1 MPLYYDN
8 SSRLSDFEGIK
19 LAEKYYIK
27 GGTPL
32 KGEVHIGGAKNS
44 VLKLMAAALLAKGES
59 KIYNVPELTDVEIML
74 QVINSLGVK
83 TSYDKEEKSLT
94 IDATDITNIT
104 AKYELVS
111 KMRASFNVLGALVS
125 RCREAIVA
133 LPGGCAIGE
142 RRVDFH
148 IKGLEALGA
157 KLKIENGYVHAK
169 ASKLVGAEICLDLP
183 SVGATENIMLAGVMA
198 EGSTTIQNAAQ
209 EPEIVDLAN
218 FLNAMGADIIGAGT
232 SEIII
237 NGVKQEDLHPVEY
250 TTIPDRIEAGTFM
263 AAIVGTKGK
272 AVIRNIYPAHLTF
285 FTDKLL
291 KMGANIKL
299 VDPTSIEVMC
309 KNRLS
314 SINFV
319 TQPYPGFPTDL
330 QSMAMTLLTTANG
343 VGIIT
348 ESLYENRFMQVPELR
363 RMGADIHQDRNHAI
377 IKGVK
382 KLTGATLTASDLR
395 AGASLVVAALMAEGN
410 SVIEKLHHID
420 RGYENFENKIRLL
433 GGKIERK
440 DEVIS
445 PVESTE
451 EILNESYL

>member
-1 MPLYYDN
+1 MT
-8 SSRLSDFEGIK
+8 
-19 LAEKYYIK
+19 EKYYRK

-32 KGEVHIGGAKNS
+32 RGELSIGGAKNS
-44 VLKLMAAALLAKGES
+44 VLKLMAAALLAKGET
-59 KIYNVPELTDVEIML
+59 KIYNVPDLTDVEIML
-74 QVINSLGVK
+74 SVIAQLGAV
-83 TSYDKEEKSLT
+83 THYDKKEKSVT
-94 IDATDITNIT
+94 IDATNLTSIT

-111 KMRASFNVLGALVS
+111 KMRASFIVLGALVS

-133 LPGGCAIGE
+133 MPGGCAIGE

-148 IKGLEALGA
+148 IRGLEALGA
-157 KLKIENGYVHAK
+157 KIKIENGYVHAK
-169 ASKLVGAEICLDLP
+169 VPKLVGTDIYLDIP
-183 SVGATENIMLAGVMA
+183 SVGATENLMLASILA
-198 EGSTTIQNAAQ
+198 DGSTRIQNAAQ

-218 FLNAMGADIIGAGT
+218 FLNTMGADVNGAGT
-232 SEIII
+232 SEIVI
-237 NGVKQEDLHPVEY
+237 NGVKQDDLHPIEY

-263 AAIVGTKGK
+263 SAIIATKGK
-272 AVIRNIYPAHLTF
+272 AIIKNVFPAHLTF

-299 VDPTSIEVMC
+299 VDPNVLEVSC
-309 KNRLS
+309 KNRLN
-314 SINFV
+314 SINFI

-382 KLTGATLTASDLR
+382 KLTGATLAASDLR
-395 AGASLVVAALMAEGN
+395 AGASLVVAALMADGN
-410 SVIEKLHHID
+410 STIENLHHID
-420 RGYENFENKIRLL
+420 RGYENFENKLRLL
-433 GGKIERK
+433 GGKIERR
-440 DEVIS
+440 DDAVITPS
-445 PVESTE
+445 TVEPKITE
-451 EILNESYL
+451 GLL

>member
-1 MPLYYDN
+1 MT
-8 SSRLSDFEGIK
+8 
-19 LAEKYYIK
+19 EKYYIK

-32 KGEVHIGGAKNS
+32 RGEVKIGGAKNS
-44 VLKLMAAALLAKGES
+44 VLKLMAAALLAKGAT
-59 KIYNVPELTDVEIML
+59 KIYNVPDLTDVEIML
-74 QVINSLGVK
+74 NVIAQLGAK
-83 TSYDKEEKSLT
+83 TTYDKIEKSVV
-94 IDATDITNIT
+94 IDATDLTSIT

-111 KMRASFNVLGALVS
+111 KMRASFIVLGALIS
-125 RCREAIVA
+125 RCKEAIVA

-148 IKGLEALGA
+148 IRGLEALGA
-157 KLKIENGYVHAK
+157 KIKIENGYVHAK
-169 ASKLVGAEICLDLP
+169 ASKLTGTDIYLDIP
-183 SVGATENIMLAGVMA
+183 SVGATENLMLAGVLA
-198 EGSTTIQNAAQ
+198 DGSTRIQNAAQ

-218 FLNAMGADIIGAGT
+218 FLNAMGADVNGAGT
-232 SEIII
+232 SEIVI
-237 NGVKQEDLHPVEY
+237 NGVKQEQLHPIEY

-263 AAIVGTKGK
+263 TAIIATRGK
-272 AVIRNIYPAHLTF
+272 AIIRDVFPAHLTF

-299 VDPTSIEVMC
+299 IEPNSLEVSC
-309 KNRLS
+309 KNRLN
-314 SINFV
+314 SINFI

-382 KLTGATLTASDLR
+382 KLTGATLAASDLR

-410 SVIEKLHHID
+410 SVIENLHHID
-420 RGYENFENKIRLL
+420 RGYEKFENKIRLL
-433 GGKIERK
+433 GGKIERR
-440 DEVIS
+440 DDTL
-445 PVESTE
+445 PVNLTE
-451 EILNESYL
+451 DIHNESYL

>member
-1 MPLYYDN
+1 MTD
-8 SSRLSDFEGIK
+8 
-19 LAEKYYIK
+19 KYYIK

-32 KGEVHIGGAKNS
+32 RGEVSIGGAKNS
-44 VLKLMAAALLAKGES
+44 VLKLMAAALLAKGET
-59 KIYNVPELTDVEIML
+59 KIYNVPDLTDVEIML
-74 QVINSLGVK
+74 NVIAQLGAK
-83 TSYDKEEKSLT
+83 TSYNKQEKSVT
-94 IDATDITNIT
+94 IDASDLSNIT

-111 KMRASFNVLGALVS
+111 KMRASFIVLGALIS
-125 RCREAIVA
+125 RCKEAIVA

-157 KLKIENGYVHAK
+157 KIKIENGYVHAK
-169 ASKLVGAEICLDLP
+169 ASKLVGTDIYLDIP
-183 SVGATENIMLAGVMA
+183 SVGATENLMLASILA
-198 EGSTTIQNAAQ
+198 EGSTKIQNAAQ

-218 FLNAMGADIIGAGT
+218 FLNTMGADVNGAGT
-232 SEIII
+232 SEIVI
-237 NGVKQEDLHPVEY
+237 NGVKHSDLHAIEY

-263 AAIVGTKGK
+263 SAIIATRGK
-272 AVIRNIYPAHLTF
+272 ALIKGVFPAHLTF

-299 VDPTSIEVMC
+299 VEPNSIEVAC
-309 KNRLS
+309 KNKLN
-314 SINFV
+314 SINFI

-382 KLTGATLTASDLR
+382 KLTGTTLAASDLR
-395 AGASLVVAALMAEGN
+395 AGASLVVAALMADGN
-410 SVIEKLHHID
+410 STIENLHHID

-440 DEVIS
+440 NDDIIS
-445 PVESTE
+445 PVEPKITE
-451 EILNESYL
+451 GLL

>member
-1 MPLYYDN
+1 MVDK
-8 SSRLSDFEGIK
+8 F
-19 LAEKYYIK
+19 YIK
-27 GGTPL
+27 GGHPL
-32 KGEVHIGGAKNS
+32 KGEVCIGGAKNS
-44 VLKLMAAALLAKGES
+44 VLKLMAAALLAKGET
-59 KIYNVPELTDVEIML
+59 KIYNVPDLTDVEIML

-83 TSYDKEEKSLT
+83 TSYNKEEKSLT
-94 IDATDITNIT
+94 IDATEITEIT

-125 RCREAIVA
+125 RCKEAIVA

-169 ASKLVGAEICLDLP
+169 AHKLVGAEICLDLP
-183 SVGATENIMLAGVMA
+183 SVGATENLMLAGVLA
-198 EGSTTIQNAAQ
+198 EGSTRIQNAAQ

-232 SEIII
+232 SEVVI

-299 VDPTSIEVMC
+299 VDPTSIEVAC
-309 KNRLS
+309 KNRLN

-395 AGASLVVAALMAEGN
+395 AGAALVVAALMAEGN
-410 SVIEKLHHID
+410 SVIGKLHHID

-440 DEVIS
+440 EEVIS
-445 PVESTE
+445 PIELSE
-451 EILNESYL
+451 EIRNESYL